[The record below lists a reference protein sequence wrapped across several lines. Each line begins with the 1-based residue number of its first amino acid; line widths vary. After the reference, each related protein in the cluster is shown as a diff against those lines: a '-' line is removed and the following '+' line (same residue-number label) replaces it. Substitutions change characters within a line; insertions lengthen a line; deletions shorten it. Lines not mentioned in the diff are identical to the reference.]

1 MNDGEPGDRE
11 AATISGN
18 EPTEHE
24 AARRWRVLGI
34 CLIAGFMTLLD
45 VSIVNVALPSMQQGL
60 DASPA
65 ALSWIVSGYA
75 LTFGLVLV
83 PSGRLGD
90 DYGRSRMFLLAV
102 VAFTLASALAGF
114 AQSATWLVLARLL
127 QGMAGGVLNP
137 QVLGL
142 IQQLFRG
149 AERGKAFGLFGAVV
163 GISTAVG
170 PLVGG
175 LIIELAG
182 SEHGWR
188 WVFFVNVPI
197 GALAVLVGLRVLPR
211 DRPTRQRQNLD
222 VVGVLL
228 LAGGLL
234 CLLLPLVQ
242 QGGGGALQW
251 LMLVAPV
258 LLALFVWWEH
268 RFRLRGGSPLVDL
281 RLLAIRSFSFG
292 ASLGMLYFAGFT
304 SIFFVL
310 ALFFQRGV
318 GYSALQAGLSLTP
331 FALGSSV
338 SSAVGGRLVHRFGR
352 RLVVLGLIAAL
363 LGLLITD
370 RVLAGEIS
378 PNMGLA
384 TALPLLLAGLGSGF
398 VISPNQTVTL
408 SEVDTA
414 MGSTAGGVQ
423 QTGQRIGSAVGI
435 AAASGLFFSTL
446 STGGFQTAISTG
458 LLVSVSFVTAALV
471 LAVVELVVSRR
482 RGRQP

>member
-1 MNDGEPGDRE
+1 MNHGKPGDRE
-11 AATISGN
+11 AGQTFGN

-24 AARRWRVLGI
+24 EARRWRVLGI

-114 AQSATWLVLARLL
+114 AQSATWLVIARLV

-175 LIIELAG
+175 LLIELAG

-197 GALAVLVGLRVLPR
+197 GAVAVLVGLRVLPR
-211 DRPTRQRQNLD
+211 DRPSRSGHQNLD

-242 QGGGGALQW
+242 GGGGAQQL
-251 LMLVAPV
+251 LLLAAPV

-268 RFRLRGGSPLVDL
+268 RFRVRGRAPLVDL
-281 RLLAIRSFSFG
+281 RLLTLRSFSFG
-292 ASLGMLYFAGFT
+292 ASLGLLYFAGFT

-310 ALFFQRGV
+310 ALFFQHGM

-338 SSAVGGRLVHRFGR
+338 SSALGGRLVHRFGR
-352 RLVVLGLIAAL
+352 KLVVIGLVAAL
-363 LGLLITD
+363 AGLLITD
-370 RVLAGEIS
+370 WVLGGDIG
-378 PNMGLA
+378 PNVGLA

-446 STGGFQTAISTG
+446 ATSGFQAAISTG
-458 LLVSVSFVTAALV
+458 LLVSVCFVSAALV

-482 RGRQP
+482 GRQP